1 MSFSAPLH
9 PRTRSGKVSIASS
22 DAVRR
27 VSLSLLVLAFVCMT
41 TACGENH
48 VTNVSTEAEAIEI
61 VDLLKEN
68 GFDVDKTEV
77 GEADKKQWSVVIR
90 SGLFGGDDEA
100 AYAMQVMRDNGYPRP
115 TDKGMENAYEN
126 QGMFPS
132 ESAQRAQR
140 LKELKTEIERQIRLL
155 PNVVR
160 VNVNLV
166 MPEESAWSFN
176 PYAATAGVVVV
187 HKDKAGFTPE
197 QIQHLVARGVPNL
210 KPENVSVTMSQQQA
224 RVVPRRDLD
233 VNRRKRMLY
242 AGGVG
247 LIAVLAALAVVFI
260 LQMRR
265 GNARLAEADDAEAD
279 VQLEALPAAT
289 ESDAAFDYRWLEEG
303 EGADGETTRA
313 QLPAAARETDDKTG
327 QPTA

>member
-1 MSFSAPLH
+1 M
-9 PRTRSGKVSIASS
+9 
-22 DAVRR
+22 RR
-27 VSLSLLVLAFVCMT
+27 VSLSLLVLWLACLT
-41 TACGENH
+41 TACGEKPIAK
-48 VTNVSTEAEAIEI
+48 VSTEAEAIEI

-77 GEADKKQWSVVIR
+77 GETDKKQWSIFIR

-100 AYAMQVMRDNGYPRP
+100 AYVMQVMRDNGYPRP

-187 HKDKAGFTPE
+187 HKDKPAFTPE

-233 VNRRKRMLY
+233 ANRRKRMLY
-242 AGGVG
+242 AGGFG
-247 LIAVLAALAVVFI
+247 LIAVLGALAVVFI

-265 GNARLAEADDAEAD
+265 GNARLAEAHEAETDELPEATPDATDGE
-279 VQLEALPAAT
+279 
-289 ESDAAFDYRWLEEG
+289 AAFDYRWLEEG
-303 EGADGETTRA
+303 EEPDGETTRA
-313 QLPAAARETDDKTG
+313 QLPAATRETEDKTG